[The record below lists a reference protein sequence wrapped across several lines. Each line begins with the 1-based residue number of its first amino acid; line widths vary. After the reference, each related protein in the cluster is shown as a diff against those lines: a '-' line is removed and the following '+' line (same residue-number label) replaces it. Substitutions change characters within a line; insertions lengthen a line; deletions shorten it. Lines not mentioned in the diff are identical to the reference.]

1 MELFKGQSL
10 LEFTERFKTD
20 LDCEEYLASLKW
32 EDGYCCRKCGHK
44 KYQVRK
50 DFSRTCNIC
59 GDTESPTAGT
69 LFHRLKFGLR
79 KAFFICFEMTTTTK
93 GLSASQV
100 ARRYE
105 ISRQTAHYFMQKVRE
120 AMKSSES
127 HKMNDRVQVDEFTIG
142 GKEEGKQGRSY
153 DTKKKKVLCAME
165 LTDRGKVKRFYTLKI
180 PDFSSKSL
188 RTIFGK
194 HISKTAQVTTD
205 QWKGYKPIK
214 DFDITQIPSNNGK
227 NFPTLHK
234 IIHQVKSWIRGVYSW
249 VSEFNIDRYLA
260 EYSFRINRSQSK
272 ETIFNYLIKRLIERK
287 PIFHSQ
293 LVCP

>member
-1 MELFKGQSL
+1 
-10 LEFTERFKTD
+10 
-20 LDCEEYLASLKW
+20 
-32 EDGYCCRKCGHK
+32 
-44 KYQVRK
+44 
-50 DFSRTCNIC
+50 
-59 GDTESPTAGT
+59 
-69 LFHRLKFGLR
+69 
-79 KAFFICFEMTTTTK
+79 
-93 GLSASQV
+93 
-100 ARRYE
+100 
-105 ISRQTAHYFMQKVRE
+105 
-120 AMKSSES
+120 MKSSES
-127 HKMNDRVQVDEFTIG
+127 HKMHDRVQVDEFTIG
-142 GKEEGKQGRSY
+142 RKEEGKQGRSY